1 MRVKNEKCE
10 GPFLSD
16 REILMRMAHPEH
28 GKRIIITPLISLQ
41 HQLGGDSIDL
51 RVGPEFVLTER
62 SEATCIDPAEMTCM
76 EPQEIEKRYRRV
88 LKIDPLDPFILH
100 PEEQILCSTL
110 ETVHIPYDL
119 MAFLEGRST
128 WAKQG
133 LGVHSHA
140 GFIHAGSTGVIT
152 LELINIGSVPFK
164 LYTGT
169 RIAQLSFSPLSSA
182 PLQRYSGKKAKYAGS
197 INPDI
202 GRPWEDYEYKLIK
215 EGLDKK
221 SSSKTT

>member
-1 MRVKNEKCE
+1 MRLKDDKCE
-10 GPFLSD
+10 GPFLND
-16 REILMRMAHPEH
+16 REILMRMVHPTRS
-28 GKRIIITPLISLQ
+28 KRIIITPLISLQ
-41 HQLGGDSIDL
+41 HQLGGDSFDL

-62 SEATCIDPAEMTCM
+62 SEATCIDPAEMTCFSS
-76 EPQEIEKRYRRV
+76 QQIEKRYRRL
-88 LKIDPLDPFILH
+88 LKINPLDPFILH
-100 PEEQILCSTL
+100 PGEQVLCSTL
-110 ETVHIPYDL
+110 ETVHVPDDL

-169 RIAQLSFSPLSSA
+169 RVAQLAFAPLSST
-182 PLQRYSGKKAKYAGS
+182 PLRHYAGENAKYAGS
-197 INPDI
+197 IKPEI
-202 GRPWEDYEYKLIK
+202 GRPWEDYEYHLINR
-215 EGLDKK
+215 KK
-221 SSSKTT
+221 IERQQNKQF